1 MLNRLND
8 LSSRAAKILLNWL
21 AVLVGMDLP
30 PAMQTGLRTLAA
42 RHEKEVQV
50 RCGRRQRRRC
60 PAHSD
65 VCTPPP
71 LDALCRRASATCWL
85 KRR

>member
-30 PAMQTGLRTLAA
+30 ASMQTGLRTLAA

-50 RCGRRQRRRC
+50 SARLLAC
-60 PAHSD
+60 PPFGAAT
-65 VCTPPP
+65 TPTPHP
-71 LDALCRRASATCWL
+71 CETLCPGEQAEHAR
-85 KRR
+85 

>member
-50 RCGRRQRRRC
+50 RWPASDGGAPLILTCARPHRWTRC
-60 PAHSD
+60 AGEQAQH
-65 VCTPPP
+65 
-71 LDALCRRASATCWL
+71 AG
-85 KRR
+85 